1 VLGELVAGL
10 MASSAF
16 GRLRDAA
23 KVNPFAPTLPGQ
35 ARIAAAQATGLR
47 AGMSGLAGSERDY
60 YTDPQGA
67 STIGRLGA
75 VQDVTSRRLPVS
87 TFVAGD
93 PGADGK
99 PLLAG
104 DFYRGP
110 VSHPAWG
117 GNARTIHNNA
127 QRVRTATLLPPGERT
142 PRADE
147 VLAAR
152 AAGAPAGEHDAL
164 SSYWEG

>member
-1 VLGELVAGL
+1 MLGELVAGL
-10 MASSAF
+10 LASSAL

-23 KVNPFAPTLPGQ
+23 KVNPFAPTLPDQG
-35 ARIAAAQATGLR
+35 RVAAAQATGLR
-47 AGMSGLAGSERDY
+47 AGTSGLAGSEADY

-67 STIGRLGA
+67 GTIGRLGV

-93 PGADGK
+93 PGADGR
-99 PLLAG
+99 PLLAR
-104 DFYRGP
+104 DFHRGP
-110 VSHPAWG
+110 VSHLPWG
-117 GNARTIHNNA
+117 GNARTIHNSA
-127 QRVRTATLLPPGERT
+127 QRTRPATLLPPGERT

-152 AAGAPAGEHDAL
+152 AAGAPAGERDAL
-164 SSYWEG
+164 ASYWEG